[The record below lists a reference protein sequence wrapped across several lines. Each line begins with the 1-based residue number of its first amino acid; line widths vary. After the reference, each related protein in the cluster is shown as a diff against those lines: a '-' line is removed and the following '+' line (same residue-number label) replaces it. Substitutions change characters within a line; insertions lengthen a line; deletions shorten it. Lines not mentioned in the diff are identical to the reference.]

1 MPARKKMT
9 PVEVLILFAIL
20 GILASIALPAMNQA
34 QQRSRGRGVEKSRS
48 RTAVST
54 PPLFDSSHLGSDGQL
69 NTIEVS
75 ELSQNAERGRP
86 QRAIG
91 GPARFVPLILGITA
105 VFVFLNWVR
114 RQAAR
119 RRAH

>member
-9 PVEVLILFAIL
+9 PIEMLILFAIL

-34 QQRSRGRGVEKSRS
+34 QRRARYVQHAARERRVSRP
-48 RTAVST
+48 AAA
-54 PPLFDSSHLGSDGQL
+54 SDGQL

-75 ELSQNAERGRP
+75 ELSQSAERGRP
-86 QRAIG
+86 ERSVG
-91 GPARFVPLILGITA
+91 GLARFVPVILGLAA
-105 VFVFLNWVR
+105 VFVFLNWVHQR
-114 RQAAR
+114 ATR